1 MHMAMNT
8 TFEQYIRLLE
18 QFAAREGHTK
28 IPVAHIEDL
37 DGTRVKLG
45 AWVGY
50 IRQRYRRGGLDESRA
65 NLLTGLPGWQWG
77 PIPPGPAV
85 KHGRDSEIIE
95 LRQTGLSLQQIAD
108 RYNISRQRVHQI
120 VVGID

>member
-77 PIPPGPAV
+77 PLPPGPAA